1 MPDFN
6 TRKPQEPNEP
16 NRLHIQLV
24 ANKLCTLLIATRPR
38 MRLIANK
45 LRSLSMASKG
55 RFVSIAKKVRSLLV
69 ANRLRTLLIGGGIL
83 LLVVAAVPVGLLIYS
98 SSGMGDQQQE
108 GRIVSGMHRRPME
121 NINVDPDLNRKIVF
135 QLNGPYLS
143 SYAMRTMN
151 ADGSGLKQ
159 FSDTAED
166 SDDSYEDPAR
176 SPDLKKIAFTR
187 LVGEYPAS
195 ESASDLLDHQPYRCL
210 VFSS

>member
-16 NRLHIQLV
+16 NRLHIQ
-24 ANKLCTLLIATRPR
+24 
-38 MRLIANK
+38 LIANK

-121 NINVDPDLNRKIVF
+121 NINVDPDLNRK
-135 QLNGPYLS
+135 
-143 SYAMRTMN
+143 
-151 ADGSGLKQ
+151 
-159 FSDTAED
+159 
-166 SDDSYEDPAR
+166 
-176 SPDLKKIAFTR
+176 
-187 LVGEYPAS
+187 
-195 ESASDLLDHQPYRCL
+195 
-210 VFSS
+210 